1 MGYPDEEFKHE
12 SLQDR
17 ETIVK
22 YLTALGEG
30 FKDGKILL
38 GSKKKSIVFKPQGL
52 LKLEVKAR
60 QKSDRVRLTLK
71 FSWKDGKQTNGFDP
85 EKLIIESVKR

>member
-1 MGYPDEEFKHE
+1 MGYSDEEFKHE

-38 GSKKKSIVFKPQGL
+38 GSKKNQ
-52 LKLEVKAR
+52 
-60 QKSDRVRLTLK
+60 
-71 FSWKDGKQTNGFDP
+71 
-85 EKLIIESVKR
+85 